1 MSQKKN
7 YMFTNRR
14 HSEKAIM
21 STVFGVLCTVSL
33 VIVVVLS
40 YSRSGDVPAGYGF
53 TGLFAAI
60 LSLVGMLLGV
70 LALREAEQDIVLECA
85 RPCETQADSWPE
97 PERRRYQAIL
107 DQCNFETLVQHSY
120 DRFCMIRRNRYMVDR
135 SGLLIAIYNGVPK
148 GGTFQTLAY
157 AMQKGLTVHTIDL
170 EDFYQ

>member
-1 MSQKKN
+1 MSHKKN

-40 YSRSGDVPAGYGF
+40 YSRGGDVPAGYGF

-70 LALREAEQDIVLECA
+70 LALREA
-85 RPCETQADSWPE
+85 
-97 PERRRYQAIL
+97 
-107 DQCNFETLVQHSY
+107 
-120 DRFCMIRRNRYMVDR
+120 DRFKLFGWLGI
-135 SGLLIAIYNGVPK
+135 LLNGVSL
-148 GGTFQTLAY
+148 GAVSGILY
-157 AMQKGLTVHTIDL
+157 AASYL
-170 EDFYQ
+170 

>member
-40 YSRSGDVPAGYGF
+40 YSRGGDVPAGYGF

-60 LSLVGMLLGV
+60 LSLGGMLLGV
-70 LALREAEQDIVLECA
+70 LALREA
-85 RPCETQADSWPE
+85 
-97 PERRRYQAIL
+97 
-107 DQCNFETLVQHSY
+107 
-120 DRFCMIRRNRYMVDR
+120 DRFKLFGWLGI
-135 SGLLIAIYNGVPK
+135 LLNGVSL
-148 GGTFQTLAY
+148 GAVSGILY
-157 AMQKGLTVHTIDL
+157 AASYL
-170 EDFYQ
+170 

>member
-40 YSRSGDVPAGYGF
+40 YSRGGDVPAGYGF

-70 LALREAEQDIVLECA
+70 LAPREA
-85 RPCETQADSWPE
+85 
-97 PERRRYQAIL
+97 
-107 DQCNFETLVQHSY
+107 
-120 DRFCMIRRNRYMVDR
+120 DRFKLFGWLGI
-135 SGLLIAIYNGVPK
+135 LLNGVSL
-148 GGTFQTLAY
+148 GAVSGILY
-157 AMQKGLTVHTIDL
+157 AASYL
-170 EDFYQ
+170 

>member
-33 VIVVVLS
+33 TVVVVLS

-70 LALREAEQDIVLECA
+70 LALREA
-85 RPCETQADSWPE
+85 
-97 PERRRYQAIL
+97 
-107 DQCNFETLVQHSY
+107 
-120 DRFCMIRRNRYMVDR
+120 DRFKLFGWLGI
-135 SGLLIAIYNGVPK
+135 LLNGVSL
-148 GGTFQTLAY
+148 GAVSGILY
-157 AMQKGLTVHTIDL
+157 AASYL
-170 EDFYQ
+170 

>member
-33 VIVVVLS
+33 VIIVVLS

-70 LALREAEQDIVLECA
+70 LALREA
-85 RPCETQADSWPE
+85 
-97 PERRRYQAIL
+97 
-107 DQCNFETLVQHSY
+107 
-120 DRFCMIRRNRYMVDR
+120 DRFKLFGWLGI
-135 SGLLIAIYNGVPK
+135 LLNGVSL
-148 GGTFQTLAY
+148 GAVSGILY
-157 AMQKGLTVHTIDL
+157 AASYL
-170 EDFYQ
+170 

>member
-40 YSRSGDVPAGYGF
+40 YSRGGDVPAGYGF

-60 LSLVGMLLGV
+60 LSLVGMMLGV
-70 LALREAEQDIVLECA
+70 LALREA
-85 RPCETQADSWPE
+85 
-97 PERRRYQAIL
+97 
-107 DQCNFETLVQHSY
+107 
-120 DRFCMIRRNRYMVDR
+120 DRFKLFGWLGI
-135 SGLLIAIYNGVPK
+135 LLNGVSL
-148 GGTFQTLAY
+148 GAVSGILY
-157 AMQKGLTVHTIDL
+157 AASYL
-170 EDFYQ
+170 

>member
-14 HSEKAIM
+14 NSEKAIM

-40 YSRSGDVPAGYGF
+40 YSRGGDVPAGYGF

-70 LALREAEQDIVLECA
+70 LALREA
-85 RPCETQADSWPE
+85 
-97 PERRRYQAIL
+97 
-107 DQCNFETLVQHSY
+107 
-120 DRFCMIRRNRYMVDR
+120 DRFKLFGWLGI
-135 SGLLIAIYNGVPK
+135 LLNGVSL
-148 GGTFQTLAY
+148 GAVSGILY
-157 AMQKGLTVHTIDL
+157 AASYL
-170 EDFYQ
+170 

>member
-40 YSRSGDVPAGYGF
+40 YSRGGDVSAGYGF

-70 LALREAEQDIVLECA
+70 LALREA
-85 RPCETQADSWPE
+85 
-97 PERRRYQAIL
+97 
-107 DQCNFETLVQHSY
+107 
-120 DRFCMIRRNRYMVDR
+120 DRFKLFGWLGI
-135 SGLLIAIYNGVPK
+135 LLNGVSL
-148 GGTFQTLAY
+148 GAVSGILY
-157 AMQKGLTVHTIDL
+157 AASYL
-170 EDFYQ
+170 

>member
-1 MSQKKN
+1 MTKKKN

-40 YSRSGDVPAGYGF
+40 YSRGGDVPAGYGF

-70 LALREAEQDIVLECA
+70 LALREA
-85 RPCETQADSWPE
+85 
-97 PERRRYQAIL
+97 
-107 DQCNFETLVQHSY
+107 
-120 DRFCMIRRNRYMVDR
+120 DRFKLFGWLGI
-135 SGLLIAIYNGVPK
+135 LLNGVSL
-148 GGTFQTLAY
+148 GAVSGILY
-157 AMQKGLTVHTIDL
+157 AASYL
-170 EDFYQ
+170 

>member
-21 STVFGVLCTVSL
+21 STVFDVLCTVSL

-40 YSRSGDVPAGYGF
+40 YSRGGDVPAGYGF

-70 LALREAEQDIVLECA
+70 LALREA
-85 RPCETQADSWPE
+85 
-97 PERRRYQAIL
+97 
-107 DQCNFETLVQHSY
+107 
-120 DRFCMIRRNRYMVDR
+120 DRFKLFGWLGI
-135 SGLLIAIYNGVPK
+135 LLNGVSL
-148 GGTFQTLAY
+148 GAVSGILY
-157 AMQKGLTVHTIDL
+157 AASYL
-170 EDFYQ
+170 

>member
-21 STVFGVLCTVSL
+21 STVFGVLGTVSL

-70 LALREAEQDIVLECA
+70 LALREA
-85 RPCETQADSWPE
+85 
-97 PERRRYQAIL
+97 
-107 DQCNFETLVQHSY
+107 
-120 DRFCMIRRNRYMVDR
+120 DRFKLFGWLGI
-135 SGLLIAIYNGVPK
+135 LLNGVSL
-148 GGTFQTLAY
+148 GAVSGILY
-157 AMQKGLTVHTIDL
+157 AASYL
-170 EDFYQ
+170 